1 MSIPRSNTVLENQAA
16 ENVKSLVNSNSIGTY
31 ITLTD
36 NEGTYQKLI
45 TKEFVEQ
52 VNSKNF
58 VPQITNA
65 DMAEHKLNIKNG
77 YTMKVDNGRAYYVL
91 DGKNRELV
99 FDRDKHEYVDKI
111 NSEVATA
118 DLEIKKKEPGAPPV
132 DYDAIRKKRLARY
145 GKRRQG
151 GVLRYPAELLTDHT
165 DYLQIDIERYAEI
178 GNTYISDTGGSS
190 RYVIGSA
197 SQNRAG
203 RTRKL
208 SRRPLINAGTILLP
222 IPAQL
227 QDTNNVV
234 YGESKMNGLA
244 AAGVSAVGDLMTKVG
259 TSLADGKGIPDLSD
273 FKDDVS
279 AKLRSGL
286 GGDTPTALNT
296 AADVLTKKLAAEAV
310 NIFGANVTVNQLLAR
325 GNGEI
330 LNPNMELL
338 FSDVTVRNF
347 RFSFKLT
354 PRNPKEAEQVKL
366 IIRAFKRNMAPQ
378 AQGGVSGSGNF
389 FLRAPNVF
397 KLRYRSGNRDHPFL
411 NKFKQCFL
419 TDMQTTYTGDGVY
432 STYDDGTPV
441 SMQLDLSFKELQ
453 PIYDIDYD
461 AKPGS
466 SAVGY

>member
-52 VNSKNF
+52 VNLKNF

-325 GNGEI
+325 GTGEI

-338 FSDVTVRNF
+338 FSDVTIRNF

-354 PRNPKEAEQVKL
+354 PRNAREAEQVKL

-397 KLRYRSGNRDHPFL
+397 KLRYRSGANDHPFL

-432 STYDDGTPV
+432 STYEDGTPV

-461 AKPGS
+461 TKPGDG
-466 SAVGY
+466 AVGY

>member
-1 MSIPRSNTVLENQAA
+1 MAHTKQHTQRQNMQKSRQNLKVKKDKIA
-16 ENVKSLVNSNSIGTY
+16 EFVKT
-31 ITLTD
+31 
-36 NEGTYQKLI
+36 NEGYTYREAEIELF
-45 TKEFVEQ
+45 EGG
-52 VNSKNF
+52 
-58 VPQITNA
+58 VPTITN
-65 DMAEHKLNIKNG
+65 
-77 YTMKVDNGRAYYVL
+77 DNGDKVKLELKSTTVYRDSSRGSKPDGVVEVFVDSSGNEYDKEGNLTKRAK
-91 DGKNRELV
+91 DN
-99 FDRDKHEYVDKI
+99 
-111 NSEVATA
+111 
-118 DLEIKKKEPGAPPV
+118 PPPV
-132 DYDAIRKKRLARY
+132 NFDDIRKKRLARY

-151 GVLRYPAELLTDHT
+151 GVLRYPAELLTEHT

-178 GNTYISDTGGSS
+178 GKSYISDTGGSS
-190 RYVIGSA
+190 RYVIGNA

-234 YGESKMNGLA
+234 YGESRMNGLA
-244 AAGVSAVGDLMTKVG
+244 AAGVEAVAESMQTAGNQIAARQNVDLTEQAEK
-259 TSLADGKGIPDLSD
+259 
-273 FKDDVS
+273 FKNT
-279 AKLRSGL
+279 LRTGL
-286 GGDTPTALNT
+286 GGDAAMNT

-325 GNGEI
+325 GSGEI

-338 FSDVTVRNF
+338 FSDVTIRNF

-354 PRNPKEAEQVKL
+354 PRNPREAEQVKL

-397 KLRYRSGNRDHPFL
+397 KLRYRSGANDHPFL

-441 SMQLDLSFKELQ
+441 SMQLDLSFKEIQ

-461 AKPGS
+461 TRPGDG
-466 SAVGY
+466 AVGY

>member
-1 MSIPRSNTVLENQAA
+1 MSLPRSNTVLENQAA

-45 TKEFVEQ
+45 TKEFVNQ

-65 DMAEHKLNIKNG
+65 DKAEHELNIKNG

-118 DLEIKKKEPGAPPV
+118 NVEIKKKEPGAPPI
-132 DYDAIRKKRLARY
+132 DFDSIRKKRLARY

-151 GVLRYPAELLTDHT
+151 GVLRYPAELMTEHT

-178 GNTYISDTGGSS
+178 GDSYISDTGGSS

-203 RTRKL
+203 RSRKL

-222 IPAQL
+222 IPAQI

-234 YGESKMNGLA
+234 YGDSKMNGLA
-244 AAGVSAVGDLMTKVG
+244 AAGVEAVAGMMSDVG
-259 TSLADGKGIPDLSD
+259 GQVAAGKNIDVSD
-273 FKDDVS
+273 RVEEFKD
-279 AKLRSGL
+279 KMRGL
-286 GGDTPTALNT
+286 GSSTSEQMTT
-296 AADVLTKKLAAEAV
+296 AADIVTKKLAAEAV
-310 NIFGANVTVNQLLAR
+310 NIFGANVTVNQLLSR
-325 GNGEI
+325 GTGEI

-338 FSDVTVRNF
+338 FSDVTIRNF

-354 PRNPKEAEQVKL
+354 PRNPREAEQVKL

-419 TDMQTTYTGDGVY
+419 TDMQTTYTADGVY

-466 SAVGY
+466 GAVGY